1 MKNILSELVEKWN
14 FDILEK
20 QLKNESCSN
29 ASYYVSF
36 LYNIGKL
43 TKAYKELCRFNALGV
58 DIKIENGLSFLNFEE
73 CVNTSNSSQKMDFD
87 LLCTVMHSF
96 DNLKKSKALSA
107 EWICNSFNEYIVNG
121 DRILKAYY
129 ISSVLNYLFANKN
142 ILNDFMYIKIEKKI
156 KFLDEL
162 YRYNSN
168 GSKKYLKLF
177 IDECGNIR
185 NFGDLHIQKPKI
197 AVGFIGMLR
206 GDWENNLANLIKD
219 ISTQYNADYFV
230 ASWNSISYF
239 PGMNTG
245 VADWTHRLLSLEFN
259 KQFPAPKE
267 VADKVL
273 FYKYFPK
280 VYKELSYA
288 YEELGINKRKI
299 CKKMF
304 GISSKIKNISLES
317 QAYLSLHLVA
327 GEYSYYL
334 SNKVF
339 ELIENYEAMIK
350 TRYDYIFLIRIDS
363 QINDMGL
370 KKIHLNDL
378 DNNTLIELHGIGGSM
393 IVAKRDV
400 AKIYTTILKN
410 YNLLNR
416 YCTIENPHQVIP
428 YYLSINGIKRIEAP
442 CIRISNTYAL
452 KGIVF
457 PNITRYLEQD
467 LYALGSTFS
476 KEQKNI
482 IRNFFSNIYSYYS
495 SDCSLLTKKYIVPY
509 IGSAEDYKRKNRR
522 KNFAFEYVKTELPF
536 RIGNVV
542 VDIYK
547 SNKCKLLFIP
557 YVAQRVI
564 CEYRVDVEDYNLQSE
579 YCSDLKLLPIEYCD
593 DYLESQKLKESYV
606 YKIGEMVLKAQ
617 RSRFKL
623 GYLILLLKLLRK
635 SINDVDRNSNV

>member
-1 MKNILSELVEKWN
+1 
-14 FDILEK
+14 
-20 QLKNESCSN
+20 
-29 ASYYVSF
+29 
-36 LYNIGKL
+36 
-43 TKAYKELCRFNALGV
+43 
-58 DIKIENGLSFLNFEE
+58 
-73 CVNTSNSSQKMDFD
+73 
-87 LLCTVMHSF
+87 
-96 DNLKKSKALSA
+96 
-107 EWICNSFNEYIVNG
+107 
-121 DRILKAYY
+121 
-129 ISSVLNYLFANKN
+129 
-142 ILNDFMYIKIEKKI
+142 KI

-177 IDECGNIR
+177 INECGNIR
-185 NFGDLHIQKPKI
+185 NFGDLCIQKPKI

-219 ISTQYNADYFV
+219 VSSQYNADYFI
-230 ASWNSISYF
+230 ASWNSISHF

-259 KQFPAPKE
+259 KKFPAPKE

-288 YEELGINKRKI
+288 YEELGIDKQKL

-304 GISSKIKNISLES
+304 SISSKIKNISLES

-339 ELIENYEAMIK
+339 RLIENYETMAKI
-350 TRYDYIFLIRIDS
+350 RYDYIFLIRIDS

-370 KKIHLNDL
+370 KKIHLKDL
-378 DNNTLIELHGIGGSM
+378 DNNTLIELHGVGGSM
-393 IVAKRDV
+393 IVAKRDIV
-400 AKIYTTILKN
+400 KVYTAILKN

-452 KGIVF
+452 KGIIF
-457 PNITRYLEQD
+457 PNITKYLEQD
-467 LYALGSTFS
+467 LHALGNTFS
-476 KEQKNI
+476 EEKKNTV
-482 IRNFFSNIYSYYS
+482 RNFFSNIYSCYS

-509 IGSAEDYKRKNRR
+509 IGGAEDCKRKNRR

-536 RIGNVV
+536 RVGSAVV
-542 VDIYK
+542 SIYK
-547 SNKCKLLFIP
+547 TNKYKLLFIP
-557 YVAQRVI
+557 YVVQEI
-564 CEYRVDVEDYNLQSE
+564 IDKYLVDLEDYNLQAE
-579 YCSDLKLLPIEYCD
+579 YCCDLKLLPIKHCD
-593 DYLESQKLKESYV
+593 DYLESQKLKKSFV
-606 YKIGEMVLKAQ
+606 YKIGEIILEAQ
-617 RSRFKL
+617 KSRFKL
-623 GYLILLLKLLRK
+623 GYLALLLKLAK
-635 SINDVDRNSNV
+635 NSINNIDRRLHV

>member
-1 MKNILSELVEKWN
+1 MKNILSELVEKWD

-20 QLKNESCSN
+20 QLKKESCNN

-43 TKAYKELCRFNALGV
+43 KKAYKELYQLNTFGM
-58 DIKIENGLSFLNFEE
+58 DIKIENGLSFLDFKE
-73 CVNTSNSSQKMDFD
+73 CININSSSQKVDFD
-87 LLCTVMHSF
+87 LLCTIMHSF
-96 DNLKKSKALSA
+96 DKLKKNKTLSA
-107 EWICNSFNEYIVNG
+107 EWICNSFNEYIAYG

-129 ISSVLNYLFANKN
+129 ISSTLNYLFANKD
-142 ILNDFMYIKIEKKI
+142 ILNDFIYIKIEKKI

-162 YRYNSN
+162 YRYNST
-168 GSKKYLKLF
+168 GSKKYIKLF
-177 IDECGNIR
+177 INECGNIR
-185 NFGDLHIQKPKI
+185 NFGDSYIRKPKI

-219 ISTQYNADYFV
+219 ISIQYNADYFV
-230 ASWNSISYF
+230 ASWNCISRF

-245 VADWTHRLLSLEFN
+245 VADWTRRLLSLEFN

-288 YEELGINKRKI
+288 YEELGVNKQKL
-299 CKKMF
+299 CKKMLN
-304 GISSKIKNISLES
+304 ISNKIKNISLES

-339 ELIENYEAMIK
+339 RLIENYETMTK
-350 TRYDYIFLIRIDS
+350 TNYDYIFLIRIDS
-363 QINDMGL
+363 QINDLGL
-370 KKIHLNDL
+370 KKIHLSNL

-393 IVAKRDV
+393 VVAKRDIV
-400 AKIYTTILKN
+400 KVYTTILEN
-410 YNLLNR
+410 YNLLSK
-416 YCTIENPHQVIP
+416 YCTIENPHQTIP
-428 YYLSINGIKRIEAP
+428 YYLSINGIKRIEEP

-452 KGIVF
+452 NGIVF
-457 PNITRYLEQD
+457 PDVTRSLEQD
-467 LYALGSTFS
+467 LHVLGDTFT
-476 KEQKNI
+476 KEQKNNV
-482 IRNFFSNIYSYYS
+482 REFFSNIYSYYS
-495 SDCSLLTKKYIVPY
+495 SDCSMLKKKYIVPY
-509 IGSAEDYKRKNRR
+509 IGSAEDNKRKNRR
-522 KNFAFEYVKTELPF
+522 QNFALEYIKTELPF
-536 RIGNVV
+536 RIGSVMV
-542 VDIYK
+542 GIYK
-547 SNKCKLLFIP
+547 SNKYKLLFTP
-557 YVAQRVI
+557 YIIQKI
-564 CEYRVDVEDYNLQSE
+564 IYEYEIDLKDYNLQSD
-579 YCSDLKLLPIEYCD
+579 YCNDLKLLPIEYCD
-593 DYLESQKLKESYV
+593 DYLESQKLKENYI

-635 SINDVDRNSNV
+635 QY